1 VASQAEIARQGV
13 EAYNRG
19 DVEALIELSDPEITM
34 VPVRALLEGGEY
46 RGHEGVRR
54 FLADM
59 EEDWER
65 REILVDEVRE
75 LDDGVLVL
83 GTFTAVGRSGNE
95 VSQPIAWHSRFREG
109 KLLRMVAY
117 TDQETALRRLGRSG

>member
-65 REILVDEVRE
+65 REILVDEVRD

>member
-1 VASQAEIARQGV
+1 MASQAEIARQGV